1 MALDNSDPFEV
12 ETDTYPLP
20 EVLVQFVQNTDI
32 PLNECW
38 CEEDGVRP
46 AQRSV
51 TGDVYSVNVE
61 GGQHNN
67 DLSVTEDSKC
77 ASAKEGS
84 DGIHMTIG
92 SESCFATGDVYSVN
106 VEGRQHN
113 NDLSVT
119 EDSKCASA
127 KEGSDGIDMT
137 NGSASCFATEQTRR
151 NLGQIRS
158 SHSLAVRKKP
168 FLKKQS

>member
-20 EVLVQFVQNTDI
+20 EVLVLFVQNTDI

-51 TGDVYSVNVE
+51 
-61 GGQHNN
+61 
-67 DLSVTEDSKC
+67 
-77 ASAKEGS
+77 
-84 DGIHMTIG
+84 
-92 SESCFATGDVYSVN
+92 TGDVYSVN